1 MSHHSTFCRGAQP
14 ARRAFSRKKPP
25 AGRRLSEIFGRRS
38 LHRLVRHDAADLRQA
53 EQDRRRDHRDD
64 ELRQHVRPVVAQ
76 GVEPRAAD
84 PRSAERDELLE
95 VRKDHRAGDQVADK
109 AQEHGEASADAD
121 ADVALAAESAGKA
134 DDCVGED
141 IIEQDRTD
149 QHRRREAPAQNAVHR
164 DAERELDDRLDERG
178 RKAPL
183 QAEHDGDHRA
193 RQHRKQRDRAAE
205 RHLHDLHKAEHRTQR
220 DHDGAHG
227 ELVGIAVL
235 LHSGFPQGKSF

>member
-1 MSHHSTFCRGAQP
+1 M
-14 ARRAFSRKKPP
+14 
-25 AGRRLSEIFGRRS
+25 
-38 LHRLVRHDAADLRQA
+38 
-53 EQDRRRDHRDD
+53 
-64 ELRQHVRPVVAQ
+64 
-76 GVEPRAAD
+76 
-84 PRSAERDELLE
+84 
-95 VRKDHRAGDQVADK
+95 ADK
-109 AQEHGEASADAD
+109 AQEHGEAGADAD

-134 DDCVGED
+134 DDRVGED

-164 DAERELDDRLDERG
+164 DAERELDDRFDKRG